1 MFLHVSV
8 SLSTGAFC
16 MSDLLSG
23 CLIPY
28 SLEVGLCPWFHV
40 PCLSK
45 GFSVQ
50 GDLCPGVA
58 VQESGSL
65 SRESL
70 SRGLSPGEG
79 SLFRGRAPVQ
89 WVCLST
95 KGSLQGVSVQGNS
108 VQGSLSRGSL
118 SRSLSLRVY
127 VKAVSIQGAS
137 VQRISV
143 QGSLSWRVPCPGG
156 SLQRPPESEKRALP
170 ILLECF
176 LLL

>member
-79 SLFRGRAPVQ
+79 SLFRGRGP
-89 WVCLST
+89 CPMSLSFYQGVSPGGLCPG
-95 KGSLQGVSVQGNS
+95 KLCAGVFVQGVSVQE
-108 VQGSLSRGSL
+108 SLSKG
-118 SRSLSLRVY
+118 LRKGGLY
-127 VKAVSIQGAS
+127 PGGLCPEDLCSGVS
-137 VQRISV
+137 VLE
-143 QGSLSWRVPCPGG
+143 GSLSWR